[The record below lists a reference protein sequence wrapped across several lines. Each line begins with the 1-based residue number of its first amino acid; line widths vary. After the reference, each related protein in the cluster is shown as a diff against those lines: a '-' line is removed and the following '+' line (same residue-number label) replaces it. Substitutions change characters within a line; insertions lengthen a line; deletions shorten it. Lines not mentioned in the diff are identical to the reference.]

1 MTKWEN
7 EKLCQKARKKAGFI
21 KKMLANKEKR
31 KFIRVGIRQL
41 TSIILNEKGNYEL
54 IEESS
59 KATPVAILIHDI
71 SLGGACITLDQ
82 ELKVEALIDLEI
94 PKIGELDATVINCE
108 VARSVFKLIETQH
121 LYEVGFQFKNRNIE
135 YLKKFIELAKT
146 NGTSNEN
153 RLQI

>member
-1 MTKWEN
+1 MTKWGN
-7 EKLCQKARKKAGFI
+7 EKLCQKARKKVRFI

-31 KFIRVGIRQL
+31 EFIRVGIRQL
-41 TSIILNEKGNYEL
+41 TSIILNEKGSYEL

-59 KATPVAILIHDI
+59 KATPVAIVIHDI
-71 SLGGACITLDQ
+71 SLGGVCITLDQ

-108 VARSVFKLIETQH
+108 VARSVFKLIETKH
-121 LYEVGFQFKNRNIE
+121 LYEVGLQFKNRNVE

-146 NGTSNEN
+146 NGTSNEK